1 MIALDLFSGAGGMSL
16 GAEQA
21 GIKILTAVEN
31 DSHACQTFR
40 HNFPHVQLLETDIR
54 DFSPPTLPSR
64 DSIVFGGPPC
74 QGFSTS
80 NQKTR
85 NKENPENWMFSEFF
99 RVVETACPEWVVF
112 ENVKG
117 LLETEKG
124 FFFNLISCKLKA
136 LGYSCGFSTL
146 NAKDFGVPQVRNR
159 LFVVGNRL
167 GKNFRFPTGKQEKAT
182 TVKEAIWDL
191 PIVDNGA
198 SISWLPYNKKRP
210 SAYAKKLRAEMVE
223 SPNNVVSQ
231 NAAYV
236 VERYKHIREG
246 GNWEDIPES
255 LMTNYRDRTRCHTG
269 IYHRLWWD
277 APSIVLGNF
286 RKNMLIHP
294 SQHRGLSV
302 REAARLQSFPD
313 SFEFCGSI
321 GFQQQQVGN
330 AVPPLL
336 AAAVFQNMIN
346 AS

>member
-16 GAEQA
+16 GAEHA
-21 GIKILTAVEN
+21 GVEILTAVEK

-40 HNFPHVQLLETDIR
+40 HNFPHVELFEGDVR
-54 DFSPPTLPSR
+54 DFAPPILPEKG
-64 DSIVFGGPPC
+64 SIVFGGPPC

-85 NKENPENWMFSEFF
+85 TKENPQNWMFSEFF
-99 RVVETACPEWVVF
+99 RIVEAACPEWVVF

-124 FFFNLISCKLKA
+124 LFLTLISDNLKR
-136 LGYSCGFSTL
+136 LGYSCQLSTL

-159 LFVVGNRL
+159 LFVVGNRT
-167 GKNFRFPTGKQEKAT
+167 GNNFIFPSINLSQPV
-182 TVKEAIWDL
+182 TVRDAIWDL
-191 PIVDNGA
+191 PAVENGA
-198 SISWLPYNKKRP
+198 TSSWLPYSRRKP
-210 SAYAKKLRAEMVE
+210 SQYARGLRGEM
-223 SPNNVVSQ
+223 SGCPNHLATR
-231 NAAYV
+231 NATNII
-236 VERYKHIREG
+236 ERYKHVPQG
-246 GNWEDIPES
+246 GNWEKIPES
-255 LMTNYRDRTRCHTG
+255 LMSNYSDRTRCHTG
-269 IYHRLWWD
+269 IYHRLQWD
-277 APSIVLGNF
+277 KPSVVLGNF

-313 SFEFCGSI
+313 NFEFCGSI

-336 AAAVFQNMIN
+336 AQAVFN
-346 AS
+346 AIMRG

>member
-16 GAEQA
+16 GADNV
-21 GIKILTAVEN
+21 GIKILAAVEN
-31 DSHACQTFR
+31 EPNACQTFR
-40 HNFPHVQLLETDIR
+40 KNFPHVRLSESDIR
-54 DFSPPTLPSR
+54 FFTPPTLPSQA
-64 DSIVFGGPPC
+64 SIIFGGPPC

-85 NKENPENWMFSEFF
+85 NIENRKNWMYSEFF
-99 RVVETACPEWVVF
+99 RIVELACPEWVVF

-124 FFFNLISCKLKA
+124 FFLSLISSKLKS
-136 LGYSCGFSTL
+136 LGYSCNISSL

-159 LFVVGNRL
+159 LFIVGNRR
-167 GKNFRFPTGKQEKAT
+167 GKNFKFPIGKQKKVL
-182 TVKEAIWDL
+182 TVREAVWDL
-191 PIVDNGA
+191 PIVGNGA
-198 SISWLPYNKKRP
+198 SISWLPYSREAQ
-210 SAYAKKLRAEMVE
+210 SAYAQKLRGEMVE
-223 SPNNVVSQ
+223 SPNNVVSK
-231 NAAYV
+231 NAPYV
-236 VERYKHIREG
+236 VERYKYVKQG

-269 IYHRLWWD
+269 VYHRLRWD
-277 APSIVLGNF
+277 APSVVLGNF

-313 SFEFCGSI
+313 NFEFCGSI

-336 AAAVFQNMIN
+336 AAAVFQNIIN
-346 AS
+346 AC

>member
-21 GIKILTAVEN
+21 GIKILIAVEN
-31 DSHACQTFR
+31 DRHACQTFR
-40 HNFPHVQLLETDIR
+40 HNFPHVEMLEADIR
-54 DFSPPTLPSR
+54 EFSPPTLPSHG
-64 DSIVFGGPPC
+64 SIVFGGPPC

-85 NKENPENWMFSEFF
+85 NKSNPKNWMFSEFF
-99 RVVETACPEWVVF
+99 RVVEEACPEWVVF

-124 FFFNLISCKLKA
+124 FFLSLISDQLKV
-136 LGYSCGFSTL
+136 LGYSCQFSTL

-159 LFVVGNRL
+159 LFVVGNRR
-167 GKNFRFPTGKQEKAT
+167 GKNFSFPQNSAQRAV
-182 TVKEAIWDL
+182 TVKDAIWDL
-191 PIVDNGA
+191 PLISNGA
-198 SISWLPYNKKRP
+198 NTSWLSYSKRRP
-210 SAYAKKLRAEMVE
+210 SSYAESLRGDMWEV
-223 SPNNVVSQ
+223 PNNITTQSAQ
-231 NAAYV
+231 HIL
-236 VERYKHIREG
+236 ERYKYVPQG
-246 GNWEDIPES
+246 GNWENIPEH
-255 LMTNYRDRTRCHTG
+255 LMANYQDRTRCHTG
-269 IYHRLWWD
+269 IYHRLSWGK
-277 APSIVLGNF
+277 PSVVLGNF

-294 SQHRGLSV
+294 SENRGLSV

-313 SFEFCGSI
+313 SFEFKGSI

-336 AAAVFQNMIN
+336 ATAVFQRILN

>member
-31 DSHACQTFR
+31 DLHACQTFR
-40 HNFPHVQLLETDIR
+40 HNFPRVEMLEVDIR
-54 DFSPPTLPSR
+54 DFSPPTLPSQG
-64 DSIVFGGPPC
+64 SIVFGGPPC

-85 NKENPENWMFSEFF
+85 NKSNPKNWMFSEFF
-99 RVVETACPEWVVF
+99 RVVEEACPEWVVF

-124 FFFNLISCKLKA
+124 FFLSLISDQLKA
-136 LGYSCGFSTL
+136 LGYSCQFGTL

-159 LFVVGNRL
+159 LFIVGNRS
-167 GKNFRFPTGKQEKAT
+167 GKAFSFPQRSASKTV
-182 TVKEAIWDL
+182 TVKDAIWDL
-191 PIVDNGA
+191 PHISNGA
-198 SISWLPYNKKRP
+198 NASWLPYSKKT
-210 SAYAKKLRAEMVE
+210 SSVYAKSLRGGMQEV
-223 SPNNVVSQ
+223 SNNITTQSAPQ
-231 NAAYV
+231 IL
-236 VERYKHIREG
+236 ERYKYVPQG
-246 GNWEDIPES
+246 GNWEKIPEH
-255 LMTNYRDRTRCHTG
+255 LMANYHDRTRCHTG
-269 IYHRLWWD
+269 IYHRLSWRE
-277 APSIVLGNF
+277 PSVVLGNF

-294 SQHRGLSV
+294 SENRGLSV

-313 SFEFCGSI
+313 LFEFKGSI

-336 AAAVFQNMIN
+336 AAAVFQSILN